1 MKIKILIF
9 LLLVSFFKTNAQYN
23 DYDEDEY
30 EETYLEPIND
40 KSDEGQKIFVE
51 ELLDLAGYILD
62 EIEIYQRL
70 PNHAKV
76 FRVKY
81 DEKSKGGFIFI
92 RWDKEKEENYVANK
106 MIDPGLYYNLKAA
119 KEIMRKQTDKD
130 FFGVEDGAL
139 QAPDQEKIS
148 AEDLEGLRG
157 LYEEK
162 QEERKL
168 KFCTIFL
175 TSFFLDAFLASL
187 TVPDPPPAGP
197 SPPPL
202 FPIVILLIR
211 VSYLN
216 FRFLK
221 TLGF

>member
-1 MKIKILIF
+1 MRIKVLIF
-9 LLLVSFFKTNAQYN
+9 LLTASLFKTNAQYD

-92 RWDKEKEENYVANK
+92 RWDKKKGENYVANK
-106 MIDPGLYYNLKAA
+106 MIDAGLYYNLKAA

-148 AEDLEGLRG
+148 TEDLKGLRG
-157 LYEEK
+157 LYEER
-162 QEERKL
+162 QEKRKL
-168 KFCTIFL
+168 KKQEQENK
-175 TSFFLDAFLASL
+175 
-187 TVPDPPPAGP
+187 G
-197 SPPPL
+197 
-202 FPIVILLIR
+202 R
-211 VSYLN
+211 VKIDRKKKKANY
-216 FRFLK
+216 FEK
-221 TLGF
+221 